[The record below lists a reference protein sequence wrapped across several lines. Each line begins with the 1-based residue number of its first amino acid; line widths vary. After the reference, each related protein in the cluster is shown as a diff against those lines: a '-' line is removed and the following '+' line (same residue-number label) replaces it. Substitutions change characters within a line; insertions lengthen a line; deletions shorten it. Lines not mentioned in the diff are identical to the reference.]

1 MYLILFLL
9 SILRLRK
16 DVYLL
21 KPLVDL
27 SKLNILKSSLRP
39 LIVLNGID
47 LRDPKVIERGS
58 NDDLN
63 VPSSGF
69 TQALYTVRE

>member
-69 TQALYTVRE
+69 TLRE